1 MRRVLAAASLV
12 VLSVIPFSLF
22 AQQSAQTAPTPH
34 RDPQAVAILRQSLAA
49 AGGAQALSAVLD
61 FTATG
66 KITYFWTEKGETGTV
81 VVKSRG
87 LNQFRMDATMSEGVI
102 TGIVNNGVAST
113 KDTDGSIRRMLN
125 QHTDNAGNK
134 YLPFG
139 EIAAA
144 LADPSI
150 SITDLGLVA
159 ENGQQAHGVRLQKPV
174 SGLDDSSH
182 TRAKLTQRDFFI
194 DPTTFFV
201 LRTRDLGTTRSNP
214 VPSVIRDLVF
224 SNYQQS
230 NGVLFPFSVSES
242 LNHQQ
247 IVAIRFDTVKFN
259 GGLGDTDFQQ

>member
-1 MRRVLAAASLV
+1 MRNSFAVAVSSL
-12 VLSVIPFSLF
+12 LSVLPVSLL
-22 AQQSAQTAPTPH
+22 AQQTTQITSPQ
-34 RDPQAVAILRQSLAA
+34 RDPHAVSILRQSLAA
-49 AGGAQALSAVLD
+49 GGGAQALNAVLD

-66 KITYFWTEKGETGTV
+66 KITYFWTEKGEAGAV
-81 VVKSRG
+81 VVKGRG
-87 LNQFRMDATMSEGVI
+87 LHQFRMEATMSDGVI
-102 TGIVNNGVAST
+102 TGIMNNGVAST
-113 KDTDGSIRRMLN
+113 KETDGSIRHMQN

-144 LADPSI
+144 LADPSV
-150 SITDLGLVA
+150 SITDLGLVT
-159 ENGQQAHGVRLQKPV
+159 ENGQQVHGVRLQKPF

-194 DPTTFFV
+194 DPATFLV

-214 VPSVIRDLVF
+214 VPSVIRELVF

-242 LNHQQ
+242 INHQQ
-247 IVAIRFDTVKFN
+247 IVAIQFDKVKFN
-259 GGLGDTDFQQ
+259 GGLSDTDFQQ